1 MRNTTKL
8 KRWLFAL
15 ATSVLCWS
23 AIAFSGVEPCPWHA
37 ASSRVA
43 LPPGNPSMKPQR
55 AIFTMAQPFAAHAR
69 KGGGATQET
78 SGIASTPSQVGIGFD
93 YVLQQASFC
102 SCWCLADPTCDG
114 ATDILDVVGT
124 VTVAFRGGATTKML
138 DCQGLERTDA
148 DCSGSTDVI
157 DVVKTINVAFRGADR
172 ATEFC
177 TPCP

>member
-23 AIAFSGVEPCPWHA
+23 AIAFSGVEPTPWHG
-37 ASSRVA
+37 ASGRVTIQSSSN
-43 LPPGNPSMKPQR
+43 LKPR
-55 AIFTMAQPFAAHAR
+55 SAIFTMAQPLAGHAR
-69 KGGGATQET
+69 IGGGAAPMSTQL
-78 SGIASTPSQVGIGFD
+78 ASMPTQIGIGFD
-93 YVLQQASFC
+93 YRLKQMSFC
-102 SCWCLADPTCDG
+102 NCGCLADPTCDG
-114 ATDILDVVGT
+114 VTDILDVVGT

-138 DCQGLERTDA
+138 DCQGLERTDTN
-148 DCSGSTDVI
+148 CSGSTDVI

-177 TPCP
+177 TPCL